1 MHLSWLA
8 KQNAEEI
15 ALALFIAMLAAA
27 ELGFRVGRRWH
38 PKVDP
43 PGKGH
48 FGTAQGVVL
57 TLMGLLLAFT
67 FNISAQRFEIR
78 RQLVITESNT
88 IAGLYS
94 RSDLL
99 PEPQRQKF
107 REFLRQYLDVRLSLV
122 NLTPHDVDTALPE
135 AIQVSERL
143 QGQMW
148 ALVKDCMQNGRV
160 EGAKDMVAPLIEM
173 FSLQRS
179 RLSAYEIRV
188 PDMIIWLLMGAAVMA
203 AASIGYSGGLERHR
217 GVLAKVLLA
226 LTVSCVIMVMLSLD
240 RPGGRLLTVSQ
251 DPLILV
257 RQAMNPE
264 MEGTN

>member
-1 MHLSWLA
+1 MHLTWLA

-27 ELGFRVGRRWH
+27 EIGFRVGRRWH
-38 PKVDP
+38 RKVDP

-67 FNISAQRFEIR
+67 FNISAQRYETR
-78 RQLVITESNT
+78 RQLVITEANT

-99 PEPQRQKF
+99 PEPQHTKF
-107 REFLRQYLDVRLSLV
+107 RESLRQYLDIRLSLA
-122 NLTPHDVDTALPE
+122 NLSPHQGETALPE
-135 AIQVSERL
+135 AIQTSERL
-143 QGQMW
+143 QDQMW
-148 ALVKDCMQNGRV
+148 ALVKDCLQNGRV
-160 EGAKDMVAPLIEM
+160 EGAKDLVGPLIDM

-203 AASIGYSGGLERHR
+203 AASIGYSGGLKRHR
-217 GVLAKVLLA
+217 GVLAKILLA

-240 RPGGRLLTVSQ
+240 RPGGRLLKVSQ
-251 DPLILV
+251 DPLI
-257 RQAMNPE
+257 QAREAMSPK

>member
-1 MHLSWLA
+1 MHLTWLA

-15 ALALFIAMLAAA
+15 ALTLFIAMLAAA
-27 ELGFRVGRRWH
+27 EIGFRVGRRWNR
-38 PKVDP
+38 KVDP

-67 FNISAQRFEIR
+67 FNMSAQRYELR
-78 RQLVITESNT
+78 RQLVISEANT

-99 PEPQRQKF
+99 PEPQHTKF
-107 REFLRQYLDVRLSLV
+107 REFLRQYLDVRLSLAH
-122 NLTPHDVDTALPE
+122 LTPHDMDTALTE
-135 AIQVSERL
+135 AIQNSERL

-148 ALVKDCMQNGRV
+148 ALVKDCLQNGRA
-160 EGAKDMVAPLIEM
+160 EGAKEMVGPLIDM
-173 FSLQRS
+173 FALQRS
-179 RLSAYEIRV
+179 RLSAYEVRV
-188 PDMIIWLLMGAAVMA
+188 PDMIVWLLMGAALMA

-217 GVLAKVLLA
+217 GVLAKILLA

-240 RPGGRLLTVSQ
+240 RPGGHLLKVSQ
-251 DPLILV
+251 DPLIQV
-257 RQAMNPE
+257 RGDMNLE